1 MVHSWNYALAVLLA
15 TSAATP
21 VTSFQSS
28 SSRCQT
34 NHIHNS
40 ITQNHVPSRRRQRLP
55 TTKETTIT
63 ATKASLTSMAADASY
78 NDNDTN
84 VVGDALSSVTNAAV
98 DFVKDEPDTDAEEVA
113 RKKEM
118 VQKRQTEKV
127 FQVTLPLTSPSA
139 IGISVCELN
148 LDAPLE
154 LNLDTLELENVSNR
168 EQNDIEIA
176 KIQRRIYGEFTGLVV
191 SSVREDSAAWEAGV
205 RPGDILKRT
214 SATLGKQMWPKS
226 TLEGVKSAVSS
237 RNAVAESM
245 EFEFQRLVET
255 VDNQFELT
263 LTRPIGFN
271 LKGKQ
276 KMELTLENIVSTKTW
291 RLMILLFFVLNF
303 CRNGRRICGGH
314 GLYTQ
319 GFQASSGCGPTRRSN
334 CGRRRVP
341 GRAHVARIH
350 Y

>member
-1 MVHSWNYALAVLLA
+1 M
-15 TSAATP
+15 
-21 VTSFQSS
+21 
-28 SSRCQT
+28 
-34 NHIHNS
+34 
-40 ITQNHVPSRRRQRLP
+40 
-55 TTKETTIT
+55 
-63 ATKASLTSMAADASY
+63 
-78 NDNDTN
+78 
-84 VVGDALSSVTNAAV
+84 
-98 DFVKDEPDTDAEEVA
+98 DAEEVA

-139 IGISVCELN
+139 LGISVCELN
-148 LDAPLE
+148 LDAPFE

-191 SSVREDSAAWEAGV
+191 SSVREGSAAWEAGV

-255 VDNQFELT
+255 VDNKFELT

-276 KMELTLENIVSTKTW
+276 ILQNIFSAKNMSHNFSF
-291 RLMILLFFVLNF
+291 LCFEFF
-303 CRNGRRICGGH
+303 
-314 GLYTQ
+314 
-319 GFQASSGCGPTRRSN
+319 
-334 CGRRRVP
+334 
-341 GRAHVARIH
+341 
-350 Y
+350 